1 MIAASLF
8 VGYFCRDNFILLQ
21 ALIASMACYIDP
33 PFIENVPLWNAKGFI
48 IILSLHVGI
57 SEPLYYWVHRCFH
70 ESYLFNQYHSIHH
83 SSPVLHPFTGKNK
96 ANIHI
101 CMWTEFLLLQLHF
114 FLLDNE
120 DI

>member
-1 MIAASLF
+1 
-8 VGYFCRDNFILLQ
+8 
-21 ALIASMACYIDP
+21 MACYIDP